1 MSNFNQLLHPVKLSP
16 MSTNPLVSILITNYN
31 YSSFIAEAVE
41 SVLNQTYQKFEILI
55 CDDGSSDNSIEV
67 IQKLAKK
74 DERIHFIA
82 KENGGQ
88 ASALNTAFLKSYG
101 EIISI
106 LDADD
111 RFLENKLALIVEVF
125 SKNENI
131 GLVAHKLKVVYGEQF
146 IEYIP
151 LQSISEGWLIEDV
164 IWGRTIFLPP
174 ASGLSIRREVAM
186 RCFPL
191 PTHFRAGADRVLYY
205 RCAAITKIKSIE
217 RSLAIY
223 RAHNSNTSL
232 GIDIDKSITIYK
244 TTLEDIKK
252 FVEEQHGI
260 KLPQDHLKSMGEL
273 EINSLI
279 LYKKL
284 LNKQTNYMENIKR
297 IKSFRLRVIWLI
309 LFLLPKKISL
319 AFYRWWQGASHSR
332 LLLYKLKKLFTI
344 KS

>member
-16 MSTNPLVSILITNYN
+16 LSTNPLVSILITNYN

-74 DERIHFIA
+74 DKRIHFIA
-82 KENGGQ
+82 KENGGH

-146 IEYIP
+146 IGYIP

-191 PTHFRAGADRVLYY
+191 PTHFRAGADRVLCYCGGLSAHSSSSRSRICSQCCSTY
-205 RCAAITKIKSIE
+205 PSQCALTVH
-217 RSLAIY
+217 RSQCEHRKNACQRIY
-223 RAHNSNTSL
+223 PSL
-232 GIDIDKSITIYK
+232 PT
-244 TTLEDIKK
+244 
-252 FVEEQHGI
+252 
-260 KLPQDHLKSMGEL
+260 M
-273 EINSLI
+273 
-279 LYKKL
+279 
-284 LNKQTNYMENIKR
+284 
-297 IKSFRLRVIWLI
+297 RVAYV
-309 LFLLPKKISL
+309 S
-319 AFYRWWQGASHSR
+319 
-332 LLLYKLKKLFTI
+332 
-344 KS
+344 